1 MTTKPRLVK
10 LADVPISERRK
21 KAKMLARRESDILRM
36 FELLDA
42 AEHPS
47 NRVYRL
53 TGEAA

>member
-1 MTTKPRLVK
+1 M
-10 LADVPISERRK
+10 PISERRK
-21 KAKMLARRESDILRM
+21 KAKMLARRESDILKT

-47 NRVYRL
+47 NRIYQL